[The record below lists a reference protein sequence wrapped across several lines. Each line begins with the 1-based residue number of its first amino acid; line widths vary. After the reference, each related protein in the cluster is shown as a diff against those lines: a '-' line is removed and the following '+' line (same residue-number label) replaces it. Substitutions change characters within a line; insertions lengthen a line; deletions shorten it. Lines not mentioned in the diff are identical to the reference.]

1 MSRFLRTTPTKL
13 AERLREPRKYQDK
26 RKGEKERDP
35 SNPTP
40 RHRHPLSTPPFHP
53 PAVSAYLSFLGRN
66 IPWKLARTMSRRRRW
81 HNVPGHDSDPPLR
94 GGEHQQQ
101 LEGVG
106 TARLVKKSVGPL
118 VTATGTK
125 RKPRRM
131 HRAELHLLT
140 YAALHPSL
148 SFSISRSSDFFFW
161 CCHRIASLPGGFS
174 PPADG
179 GWNR

>member
-1 MSRFLRTTPTKL
+1 MLPPPPFHS
-13 AERLREPRKYQDK
+13 
-26 RKGEKERDP
+26 
-35 SNPTP
+35 
-40 RHRHPLSTPPFHP
+40 PFHP

-81 HNVPGHDSDPPLR
+81 HNVPGHDTDPPLR

-179 GWNR
+179 G